1 MLFYEWTLFFCFT
14 ISERGGGAKIKKIV
28 LGISC
33 MAPQLH
39 IFDLTD
45 YNKRGKP
52 IVTQQS

>member
-1 MLFYEWTLFFCFT
+1 MNTICLFYNKSVRYKSVRYF
-14 ISERGGGAKIKKIV
+14 I
-28 LGISC
+28 
-33 MAPQLH
+33 MAPQLD